1 MTKQDTHKIQEAL
14 DLLNAAAHEQKDDI
28 GELLKGKYEALKD
41 VVQGLE
47 TEAVDAAKH
56 GAERLSE
63 LKDSATERVKETAQN
78 IDQKVHD
85 DPWKTLGLPILGA
98 FVVGYLLGRK
108 D

>member
-14 DLLNAAAHEQKDDI
+14 DLLNEAAHEQKDDI
-28 GELLKGKYEALKD
+28 GEMLKGKYDALKEI
-41 VVQGLE
+41 VQGLE
-47 TEAVDAAKH
+47 TEAGETAKH
-56 GAERLSE
+56 GAEWLGDMKE
-63 LKDSATERVKETAQN
+63 SATEQVKETAQH
-78 IDQKVHD
+78 IDQKVHE